1 MTKRKGYWSVDVFG
15 FAFCVCVCIHTLV
28 VALVCLDGVTK
39 RKGYWSVDVFG
50 FAFCM
55 CVSLYIYIY
64 MGKSDFFVN

>member
-1 MTKRKGYWSVDVFG
+1 MDVVG
-15 FAFCVCVCIHTLV
+15 FAFCMCVCIYAHTLV

-64 MGKSDFFVN
+64 IWVSQIFLLIEDEEH